1 MGAHHGDLYSVP
13 SFGLQPPLEQSAHS
27 MVIQAFTLG
36 EHPSNANY
44 ERSKVISE
52 GAKIAKVAATPL
64 PPTILLCR
72 NWYKSYIRGSLQ
84 RGCERGFMIC
94 T

>member
-1 MGAHHGDLYSVP
+1 MGAHHGDFYSVP
-13 SFGLQPPLEQSAHS
+13 SVGLQPPLEQSAHS

-52 GAKIAKVAATPL
+52 GAKIAKVEGSRL
-64 PPTILLCR
+64 PPTILSR
-72 NWYKSYIRGSLQ
+72 RTW
-84 RGCERGFMIC
+84 
-94 T
+94 

>member
-1 MGAHHGDLYSVP
+1 
-13 SFGLQPPLEQSAHS
+13 

-52 GAKIAKVAATPL
+52 GAKNAKVEASRL
-64 PPTILLCR
+64 PPTILSCR
-72 NWYKSYIRGSLQ
+72 RWYKMYSTGSSKHGFRLI
-84 RGCERGFMIC
+84 ERGFILVVIVVS
-94 T
+94 

>member
-1 MGAHHGDLYSVP
+1 MGAHHGDFYSVP

-44 ERSKVISE
+44 EKRKVILKEQKLQNWRE
-52 GAKIAKVAATPL
+52 GV
-64 PPTILLCR
+64 
-72 NWYKSYIRGSLQ
+72 SLQ
-84 RGCERGFMIC
+84 QSCRVGSGTEDTGEGLQSVVLD
-94 T
+94 

>member
-1 MGAHHGDLYSVP
+1 MTYLPVILDSPVPIEIIADVGLVRKSQNMGAHHGDFYSVP

-44 ERSKVISE
+44 EKRKVIS
-52 GAKIAKVAATPL
+52 K
-64 PPTILLCR
+64 
-72 NWYKSYIRGSLQ
+72 
-84 RGCERGFMIC
+84 
-94 T
+94 

>member
-1 MGAHHGDLYSVP
+1 
-13 SFGLQPPLEQSAHS
+13 

-52 GAKIAKVAATPL
+52 GAKSAKVEATLL
-64 PPTILLCR
+64 PPTTLLR
-72 NWYKSYIRGSLQ
+72 RSWYKMNRID
-84 RGCERGFMIC
+84 GFC
-94 T
+94 TIEAWFEVE